1 MARGIEKRKFH
12 RLDVPLAVCVDV
24 ESSED
29 LPARVPSFQTESR
42 NISRNGICLETRF
55 VEVGG
60 VHLLAGPPG
69 ARENRLHMKISL
81 FPAEPPLLASGQVC
95 WYDVDCEAGEN
106 IYRLGVEFLEI
117 GDQGRGQLLRFLK
130 THKSR
135 DGFLSLAAQRILRCV
150 RPQSKPERLPVVQRV
165 SGPY

>member
-81 FPAEPPLLASGQVC
+81 FPEEPPFLVTGEVC
-95 WYDVDCEAGEN
+95 WYDVDCEVDEN
-106 IYRLGVEFLEI
+106 IYRLGVEFLDIAE
-117 GDQGRGQLLRFLK
+117 QGKGQLLRFLK
-130 THKSR
+130 IHKNR
-135 DGFLSLAAQRILRCV
+135 EGFLSLAAEKLLHCI
-150 RPQSKPERLPVVQRV
+150 RPQNKPEGLQVVQRV
-165 SGPY
+165 SGPF